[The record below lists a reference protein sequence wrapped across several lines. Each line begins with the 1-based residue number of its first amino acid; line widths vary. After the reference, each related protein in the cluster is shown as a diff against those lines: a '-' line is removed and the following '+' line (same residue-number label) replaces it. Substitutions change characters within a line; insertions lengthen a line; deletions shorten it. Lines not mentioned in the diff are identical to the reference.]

1 MLSCLWF
8 TETWERV
15 TFRSA
20 EGDVLSCKVSRFAVG
35 CVTLF
40 PMSPHSLAFPE
51 AVFLYVRHVWS
62 CSYVVSRNSC
72 DSRNGECTVMFF
84 WGHLTVKVMVRGG
97 LFHVVFGVMIVV
109 FTLVID
115 SHVPYRPYKYRVG
128 NEAVSIKLV

>member
-8 TETWERV
+8 TETWDRV

-51 AVFLYVRHVWS
+51 AVFLCAVCATCAVMRL
-62 CSYVVSRNSC
+62 CGSRNSC

-109 FTLVID
+109 FTLMID
-115 SHVPYRPYKYRVG
+115 THVPIP
-128 NEAVSIKLV
+128 SL